1 MTHSK
6 GFAPRIAYHL
16 RPEVSNGTLNE
27 LFAAAWP
34 NHKASDFKPILDRS
48 LTYVC
53 AFADNMLVGF
63 VNVAWDGGVH
73 GFLLDPTVHP
83 RWQRQGIGR
92 QLVQH
97 AAATAQSH
105 GLHWLHVDYEPH
117 LDSFYRGCGFQPT
130 LAGLIQ
136 LNQ

>member
-1 MTHSK
+1 
-6 GFAPRIAYHL
+6 
-16 RPEVSNGTLNE
+16 
-27 LFAAAWP
+27 
-34 NHKASDFKPILDRS
+34 

-83 RWQRQGIGR
+83 RCNVKVSDGSSCNMPLLLLKAMDCIGST
-92 QLVQH
+92 LI
-97 AAATAQSH
+97 TK
-105 GLHWLHVDYEPH
+105 PH